1 MSRRVFL
8 DCSRTNPERDIPGRF
23 PPLQR
28 AQIVQRACLEPI
40 ASGLHITHWTSE
52 ALARQVVADAILPA
66 ISARSIRRILQ
77 EVDLKPH
84 RTRYWK
90 TAALNAEFKRRA
102 EKILWCYGNAKRL
115 AQQKRWIVCLDEMP
129 NLQVLER
136 RPIRRAK
143 PGQIE
148 RVEFE
153 YTRHGTVTLL
163 LFLVVHTG
171 RMEAVCL
178 ENKNAENL
186 IQALK
191 SFRRRHRHLQGV
203 FLILDNDGIHIAQ
216 KTKDY
221 FAQNQDFWRPRH
233 TPPHAS
239 WLNQAELLNQAFASR
254 YLKRQSWTS
263 REEFIH
269 HIEASWPEY
278 NRLCAH
284 PFEWMW
290 TNQKMRKWYAEHGN

>member
-1 MSRRVFL
+1 MRKPVYR
-8 DCSRTNPERDIPGRF
+8 DCSPTNLERGIPSRF

-28 AQIVQRACLEPI
+28 AQIVELACLEPI

-52 ALARQVVADAILPA
+52 ALARQAVVSEILPA

-77 EVDLKPH
+77 EVDLQPH

-90 TAALNAEFKRRA
+90 TSALTAEFKQRA
-102 EKILWCYGNAKRL
+102 EKILWCYANAQRL
-115 AQQKRWIVCLDEMP
+115 AHQKRWIVCLDEMP

-136 RPIRRAK
+136 CPIRRAK

-148 RVEFE
+148 RLEFE

-163 LFLVVHTG
+163 VFLIVHTG

-191 SFRRRHRHLQGV
+191 SFQKRHRHLQGV
-203 FLILDNDGIHIAQ
+203 FLILDNDGIHTAH

-221 FAQNQDFWRPRH
+221 FAQTQDFWHPRH

-239 WLNQAELLNQAFASR
+239 WLNQAELLNQAFGSR

-263 REEFIH
+263 REEFIR

-278 NRLCAH
+278 NRLFAH
-284 PFEWMW
+284 PFEWTW
-290 TNQKMRKWYAEHGN
+290 TNQKMRKWYTDHAN